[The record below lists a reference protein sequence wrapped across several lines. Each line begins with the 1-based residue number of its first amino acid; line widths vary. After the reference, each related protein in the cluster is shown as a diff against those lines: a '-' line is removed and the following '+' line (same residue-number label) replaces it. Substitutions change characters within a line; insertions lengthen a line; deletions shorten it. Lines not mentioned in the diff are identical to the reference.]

1 MTTTLH
7 TAPDPGRTD
16 GSVRAAMADA
26 HSALAA
32 INATGPPG
40 DSIEGGSAT
49 RLPSV
54 DADSALTTLRARHP
68 AVRFSVVTDREAYD
82 GSDSSA
88 LIMRA
93 PGEPTVSLSVA
104 SPRELPWPLRGVQR
118 TTEAD
123 LLAVNGTRLDVAD
136 AMVRLDSML
145 FEPQPMRVLI
155 DGCLLDEALSEDP
168 VQVSDDDIRAAARAF
183 RAAKKL
189 YRGVDAQK
197 WLDERGLTRGDFDA
211 MVTRHAELAALRER
225 VTAGRVDDWIAEHRH
240 ALDVVVLAW
249 LDASVDV
256 GASAD
261 LAADPMGA
269 VLRAAAAGVRGGVV
283 QVRADAAP
291 GLLDAGI
298 GDRLELELDV
308 PAVAV
313 VVART
318 APVVDGR
325 TRAEVRQRLFREWL
339 ADRRA
344 DARITWFWGHQHRT
358 VS

>member
-1 MTTTLH
+1 MTTTLR
-7 TAPDPGRTD
+7 TVPGPRRTG
-16 GSVRAAMADA
+16 GSAVRAAIADA
-26 HSALAA
+26 HGVLAA
-32 INATGPPG
+32 INAADPPG
-40 DSIEGGSAT
+40 GSAEGGSAT
-49 RLPSV
+49 RLPSA

-82 GSDSSA
+82 GSGSSA

-197 WLDERGLTRGDFDA
+197 WLDRARSHPRGLRRHGHSARRTRG
-211 MVTRHAELAALRER
+211 AA
-225 VTAGRVDDWIAEHRH
+225 
-240 ALDVVVLAW
+240 
-249 LDASVDV
+249 
-256 GASAD
+256 
-261 LAADPMGA
+261 
-269 VLRAAAAGVRGGVV
+269 
-283 QVRADAAP
+283 
-291 GLLDAGI
+291 
-298 GDRLELELDV
+298 
-308 PAVAV
+308 
-313 VVART
+313 
-318 APVVDGR
+318 
-325 TRAEVRQRLFREWL
+325 
-339 ADRRA
+339 
-344 DARITWFWGHQHRT
+344 
-358 VS
+358 